1 MNKPKNYDSPFDR
14 EEAVDLEREVI
25 LSSEQIKNTD
35 YIDYDDNYPPKGSML
50 NIRADNFFPTNVS
63 PFSKKEESD
72 AYIKYKE
79 IENIND

>member
-1 MNKPKNYDSPFDR
+1 MTKPKNYDSPFDN

-35 YIDYDDNYPPKGSML
+35 YIEYDDNYPPKGSLL
-50 NIRADNFFPTNVS
+50 NIRAENFFPKSAS
-63 PFSKKEESD
+63 PFSKKEESE

-79 IENIND
+79 MEDLK